1 MPILPGTITDHRG
14 TTRNR
19 NFEELWVSLEEYTII
34 FLKLRLSVVPIRLI
48 IVLVGM
54 RMVPDVFDDC
64 SCRLDYVPR
73 EVGCC
78 S

>member
-1 MPILPGTITDHRG
+1 MG
-14 TTRNR
+14 
-19 NFEELWVSLEEYTII
+19 ELGGIHQH
-34 FLKLRLSVVPIRLI
+34 FCKLRLIVVPIRLI
-48 IVLVGM
+48 IVFVGM
-54 RMVPDVFDDC
+54 QMVPDVFDDC